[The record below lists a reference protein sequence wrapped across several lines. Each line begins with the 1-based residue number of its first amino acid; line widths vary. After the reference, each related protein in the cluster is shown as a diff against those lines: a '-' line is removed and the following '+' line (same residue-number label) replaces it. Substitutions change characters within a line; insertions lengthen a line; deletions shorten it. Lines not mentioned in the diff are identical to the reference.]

1 MMSGAMS
8 NVEQVARATAA
19 GRALRRRGDLA
30 KSVDYDAR
38 SKRLRIELVSGI
50 GWSIPVAKVQGLGGA
65 PAAVIRTVRVEGGG
79 YGLYWPSLDLDLAV
93 PDLNAGCFGSRAWM
107 AALGR
112 RGGATTSTAMRR
124 ASRRDRN
131 Q

>member
-1 MMSGAMS
+1 MSGAMS

-79 YGLYWPSLDLDLAV
+79 YGLHWLLLVFVAPITGPALAGWGFV
-93 PDLNAGCFGSRAWM
+93 DNWLRSRVRAQNA
-107 AALGR
+107 
-112 RGGATTSTAMRR
+112 
-124 ASRRDRN
+124 
-131 Q
+131 